1 MMGRPFIPAR
11 LCAICANHEATADSE
26 IDGRMYRVCASC
38 DGGVV
43 HVDGHQWRTPSRE
56 EILEAIAAQPGV
68 ESSTL
73 ADEMLDADDVDAGDL
88 AAAKKAFSTLIG
100 RMAEDGIIVR
110 DRSGGKRN
118 SRLWI
123 GAAPPPKPQVDRVRI
138 VRSWSCVDCGTDGQ
152 TESMTRVP
160 IRCHVCRKQRKQRLN
175 AEYRKEAA

>member
-1 MMGRPFIPAR
+1 MMGVRHIPER
-11 LCAICANHEATADSE
+11 MCAICADREATGETE
-26 IDGRMYRVCASC
+26 IDGRTYPACASC
-38 DGGVV
+38 DSGVV
-43 HVDGHQWRTPSRE
+43 HVEGHQWRTPSRD

-73 ADEMLDADDVDAGDL
+73 ADELLDADDVDAEDL

-123 GAAPPPKPQVDRVRI
+123 GATPPPRPQVDRARI

-160 IRCHVCRKQRKQRLN
+160 IRCHVCRKQRKQWLN